1 MKERSAAVIE
11 LRIGIGRCR
20 VDESTSPDRCGN
32 VDTEW
37 HDGMHTGKG
46 KTNSCLSRGAR
57 TSALHPSFLRRQQYR
72 QNGTIDELL
81 HDPPFRVVVIYFGL
95 KWSRISA

>member
-1 MKERSAAVIE
+1 MKRMPSFWNMALATYSRRSIKGSGLKERSATVIE

-20 VDESTSPDRCGN
+20 VDDESTSPDRCGN

-46 KTNSCLSRGAR
+46 RTSSRLSRGAMNIC
-57 TSALHPSFLRRQQYR
+57 APLEFP
-72 QNGTIDELL
+72 
-81 HDPPFRVVVIYFGL
+81 
-95 KWSRISA
+95 A